1 MAQYDFSHIDKWPL
15 WEIKNTKRALMVL
28 NGFFNTEED
37 NMRLEYIN
45 KLLKG
50 KKR

>member
-1 MAQYDFSHIDKWPL
+1 MNHDFSYLDRESKFWL
-15 WEIKNTKRALMVL
+15 MKQQKALRVL